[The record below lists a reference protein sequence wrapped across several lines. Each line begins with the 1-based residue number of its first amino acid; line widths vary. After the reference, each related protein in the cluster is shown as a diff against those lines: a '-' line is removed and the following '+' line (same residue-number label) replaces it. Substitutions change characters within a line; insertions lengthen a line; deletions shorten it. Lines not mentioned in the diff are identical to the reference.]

1 MVTPAKIVALTRV
14 GWLLFA
20 SVAAS
25 GAQSPPAANPPGGE
39 AARVT
44 ASADPA
50 ALPGDF
56 ADMTQDGQLGV
67 NLGPPAGT
75 RSTRAPL
82 VDPTPSPG
90 SALALE
96 AVQAVVQSCA
106 DDGYVVAAAVT
117 DAAGKLKAALAP
129 DGTRSNGVYMALRK
143 DVTVVEFR
151 MSTLQLRERLTT
163 DPSLRSRI
171 KPNMALLPG
180 GIPIMKGDV
189 LVGAISAS
197 GAAAHEEEKCAMAG
211 LQKIQSR
218 LK

>member
-1 MVTPAKIVALTRV
+1 MLSTRTAAFAGWAFLFSMAMAQTPPTGNLPGDGGGVARITD
-14 GWLLFA
+14 
-20 SVAAS
+20 
-25 GAQSPPAANPPGGE
+25 SP
-39 AARVT
+39 
-44 ASADPA
+44 DPA

-56 ADMTQDGQLGV
+56 FDMTQDRQLTV

-75 RSTRAPL
+75 RSTRPP
-82 VDPTPSPG
+82 VTDPTPSPG

-96 AVQAVVQSCA
+96 AVQTVVDSCA
-106 DDGYVVAAAVT
+106 ADGYVVAAAVT

-129 DGTRSNGVYMALRK
+129 DGTRSNGVFMALRK
-143 DVTVVEFR
+143 DVTVVAFK
-151 MSTLQLRERLTT
+151 MSTLALRQQLASN
-163 DPSLRSRI
+163 PSLRVQI

-189 LVGAISAS
+189 LIGAISAS
-197 GAAAHEEEKCAMAG
+197 GAAAYEEEKCATAG